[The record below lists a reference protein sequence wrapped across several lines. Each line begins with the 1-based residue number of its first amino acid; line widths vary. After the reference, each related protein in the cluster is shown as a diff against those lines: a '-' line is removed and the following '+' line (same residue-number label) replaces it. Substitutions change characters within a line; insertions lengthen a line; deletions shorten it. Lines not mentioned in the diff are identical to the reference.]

1 MMQTTN
7 VTEEQID
14 PSSLLKSTKGSGRN
28 IIGLLISNPKI
39 GVGVGIVAFFVLVAI
54 AAPLL
59 TPYNPNASVVQGSL
73 PPSPAH
79 IFGTTGL
86 GQDMFSQIVYGARVT
101 LLIAFTAA
109 TGSTLLQV
117 LFGLTSGYFAGV
129 LGDTLNLII
138 NVFLVLPGLPL
149 TIVLASLA
157 SANAATN
164 RNEIV
169 IALVLLFTS
178 WSYGARVLR
187 AQTLSLK
194 EREFV
199 AAARATG
206 ENTVRLIFA
215 EILPN
220 EAALVAAT
228 FVGTFVYA
236 VGAEV
241 ALEFLG
247 LGNTSQASWGE
258 ILYWAQNNGALI
270 VGKWWQFVPA
280 GLCVALLCAGLT
292 FINFGID
299 ELANPRLR
307 AGHPPRVRTSPGQKK
322 NPEEAS
328 SAPLTEES
336 IVNHE

>member
-1 MMQTTN
+1 MQMTHLTDQN
-7 VTEEQID
+7 ME
-14 PSSLLKSTKGSGRN
+14 SSTILNRAKGRGSSILRV
-28 IIGLLISNPKI
+28 ITSNPKI
-39 GVGVGIVAFFVLVAI
+39 SIGLGIVAFFVLVALG
-54 AAPLL
+54 APLL
-59 TPYNPNASVVQGSL
+59 TRYDPNAIIVRGSH
-73 PPSPAH
+73 PPSLAH

-86 GQDMFSQIVYGARVT
+86 GQDMFAQVVYGARVS
-101 LLIAFTAA
+101 LVIGFCAA
-109 TGSTLLQV
+109 IGSTALQV
-117 LFGLTSGYFAGV
+117 FFGLTSAYFGGLVDDV
-129 LGDTLNLII
+129 LSLII

-149 TIVLASLA
+149 SIVLAALA
-157 SANAATN
+157 SNADAANK
-164 RNEIV
+164 NEFV

-206 ENTVRLIFA
+206 ETTLRIIFT

-220 EAALVAAT
+220 EIALVAST
-228 FVGTFVYA
+228 FIGTFVYV

-247 LGNTSQASWGE
+247 LGDTSQASWGV
-258 ILYWAQNNGALI
+258 ILFWAQNNTALI
-270 VGKWWQFVPA
+270 TGKWWQFVPA
-280 GLCVALLCAGLT
+280 GLCVAVLCAGLA

-307 AGHPPRVRTSPGQKK
+307 IERPRRRRLLPAKKKALSGPPTDVDKR
-322 NPEEAS
+322 
-328 SAPLTEES
+328 
-336 IVNHE
+336 

>member
-1 MMQTTN
+1 MQVTN
-7 VTEEQID
+7 ITDQQID
-14 PSSLLKSTKGSGRN
+14 TSSILNRARGRVSSMLN
-28 IIGLLISNPKI
+28 VLTSNAKI
-39 GVGVGIVAFFVLVAI
+39 AVGVGVVAFFVLMALV
-54 AAPLL
+54 APLL
-59 TPYNPNASVVQGSL
+59 TSYDPDASVVTGSL

-79 IFGTTGL
+79 ILGTTGL
-86 GQDMFSQIVYGARVT
+86 GQDMFAQIVYGARISLVVG
-101 LLIAFTAA
+101 FCAA
-109 TGSTLLQV
+109 IGSTVLQV
-117 LFGLTSGYFAGV
+117 FFGLTSAYFGGLVDDV
-129 LGDTLNLII
+129 LSLII

-157 SANAATN
+157 TANAAN
-164 RNEIV
+164 KNEFV

-199 AAARATG
+199 AAARASG
-206 ENTVRLIFA
+206 ETTLRIIFA

-220 EAALVAAT
+220 ELALVAST

-247 LGNTSQASWGE
+247 LGDTSKASWGV
-258 ILYWAQNNGALI
+258 ILYWAQNNAALI

-280 GLCVALLCAGLT
+280 GLCVAVLCAGLT

-307 AGHPPRVRTSPGQKK
+307 TERPPRKRLLSEKK
-322 NPEEAS
+322 VEK
-328 SAPLTEES
+328 
-336 IVNHE
+336 V

>member
-1 MMQTTN
+1 MQVTNATHQNTTSI
-7 VTEEQID
+7 TF
-14 PSSLLKSTKGSGRN
+14 LGSTKDRVTSILRA
-28 IIGLLISNPKI
+28 IISNPKI
-39 GVGVGIVAFFVLVAI
+39 AFGVGVVTFFVLIAI

-59 TPYNPNASVVQGSL
+59 TPYDPNVSIVKGSL
-73 PPSPAH
+73 PPSWAH

-86 GQDMFSQIVYGARVT
+86 GQDLFAQIVYGARVT
-101 LLIAFTAA
+101 LTVAFVAA
-109 TGSTLLQV
+109 IGSTILQV
-117 LFGLTSGYFAGV
+117 VMGLSSAYYGGMVDEV
-129 LGDTLNLII
+129 LSLII

-157 SANAATN
+157 SASGANK
-164 RNEIV
+164 NEFV

-187 AQTLSLK
+187 AQTLSIK

-206 ENTVRLIFA
+206 ESSLRIISS

-220 EAALVAAT
+220 EVSLIAST

-247 LGNTSQASWGE
+247 LGDTSRSSWGE
-258 ILYWAQNNGALI
+258 ILYWAQNNAALI

-280 GLCVALLCAGLT
+280 GLCIALLCAGLT
-292 FINFGID
+292 FINFGMD
-299 ELANPRLR
+299 ELSNPRLR
-307 AGHPPRVRTSPGQKK
+307 VERPTRRRLFSRKSKAV
-322 NPEEAS
+322 AS
-328 SAPLTEES
+328 R
-336 IVNHE
+336 

>member
-1 MMQTTN
+1 MQVTN
-7 VTEEQID
+7 VTNQQID
-14 PSSLLKSTKGSGRN
+14 SSTILDRVRGRRSG
-28 IIGLLISNPKI
+28 IFAAITSNPKI
-39 GVGVGIVAFFVLVAI
+39 AAGVGVVAFFVLIAL

-59 TPYNPNASVVQGSL
+59 TPYDPNASIVTGSL
-73 PPSPAH
+73 PPSSAH
-79 IFGTTGL
+79 ILGTTGL
-86 GQDMFSQIVYGARVT
+86 GQDMFAQIVYGARIS
-101 LLIAFTAA
+101 LLVGFSAA
-109 TGSTLLQV
+109 IGSTVLQV
-117 LFGLTSGYFAGV
+117 FFGLSSAYFGGIVDDV
-129 LGDTLNLII
+129 LSLII

-157 SANAATN
+157 SANAAN
-164 RNEIV
+164 KNEFV

-199 AAARATG
+199 TAARASG
-206 ENTVRLIFA
+206 ESSLRIIFA

-220 EAALVAAT
+220 EVALVAST
-228 FVGTFVYA
+228 FIGTFVYA
-236 VGAEV
+236 IGAEV

-247 LGNTSQASWGE
+247 LGDTSRASWGV

-280 GLCVALLCAGLT
+280 GLCIAVLCAGLT

-299 ELANPRLR
+299 QLANPRLR
-307 AGHPPRVRTSPGQKK
+307 AERPQRRRLLSGKK
-322 NPEEAS
+322 KVVLSTGPTKGA
-328 SAPLTEES
+328 L
-336 IVNHE
+336 

>member
-1 MMQTTN
+1 MQVTN
-7 VTEEQID
+7 VTNSDIAT
-14 PSSLLKSTKGSGRN
+14 SSILDRAKVRRTSILSVLTANSKIAFG
-28 IIGLLISNPKI
+28 I
-39 GVGVGIVAFFVLVAI
+39 GVAVFFVALAL

-59 TPYNPNASVVQGSL
+59 TPYDPNASIVVGAHA
-73 PPSPAH
+73 PSAAH
-79 IFGTTGL
+79 ILGTTAL
-86 GQDMFSQIVYGARVT
+86 GQDLFAQIVYGARVS
-101 LLIAFTAA
+101 LFVGFSASL
-109 TGSTLLQV
+109 GSILLQV
-117 LFGLTSGYFAGV
+117 FFGLTSAYFGGV
-129 LGDTLNLII
+129 VDDILSLII

-157 SANAATN
+157 TANAAN
-164 RNEIV
+164 KNEFV

-199 AAARATG
+199 TAARATG
-206 ENTVRLIFA
+206 ETSLRIIFA

-220 EAALVAAT
+220 EVALVASN
-228 FVGTFVYA
+228 FVGTFVYT

-247 LGNTSQASWGE
+247 LGDTSKASWGV
-258 ILYWAQNNGALI
+258 ILYWAQNNSALQA
-270 VGKWWQFVPA
+270 GEWWLFVPA
-280 GLCVALLCAGLT
+280 GLCVAVLCAGLT

-307 AGHPPRVRTSPGQKK
+307 AERPRHRQWLFAKK
-322 NPEEAS
+322 KVVAK
-328 SAPLTEES
+328 
-336 IVNHE
+336 

>member
-1 MMQTTN
+1 MQVTN
-7 VTEEQID
+7 LTDQNIESASILDRAKERR
-14 PSSLLKSTKGSGRN
+14 RN
-28 IIGLLISNPKI
+28 IFNIVTSNPKI
-39 GVGVGIVAFFVLVAI
+39 AIGVAIVVFFVLIAI

-59 TPYNPNASVVQGSL
+59 TPYNPDASVVVGSL

-79 IFGTTGL
+79 ILGTTGL
-86 GQDMFSQIVYGARVT
+86 GQDMFAQIVYGARVS
-101 LLIAFTAA
+101 LLVGFGAA
-109 TGSTLLQV
+109 AGSTLLQV
-117 LFGLTSGYFAGV
+117 FFGLTSAYFGGIVDDV
-129 LGDTLNLII
+129 LSLII

-157 SANAATN
+157 SVNASN
-164 RNEIV
+164 KNEFV

-199 AAARATG
+199 TAARSIG
-206 ENTVRLIFA
+206 ESSLRIIFA

-220 EAALVAAT
+220 EIALVAST
-228 FVGTFVYA
+228 FIGTFVYA
-236 VGAEV
+236 IGAEV

-247 LGNTSQASWGE
+247 LGDTSKATWGV
-258 ILYWAQNNGALI
+258 ILYWAQNNAALI

-280 GLCVALLCAGLT
+280 GLCIALLCAGLT

-307 AGHPPRVRTSPGQKK
+307 AERPQRKKLLPGKK
-322 NPEEAS
+322 KAEVPAS
-328 SAPLTEES
+328 
-336 IVNHE
+336 I

>member
-1 MMQTTN
+1 MQVTN
-7 VTEEQID
+7 ATQQKA
-14 PSSLLKSTKGSGRN
+14 PSITFLSRTRKRVSSILRA
-28 IIGLLISNPKI
+28 IFSNPKI
-39 GVGVGIVAFFVLVAI
+39 AFGVGVVVFFVVIAI

-59 TPYNPNASVVQGSL
+59 TPYDPSTSIVRGSL
-73 PPSPAH
+73 PPSWSH

-86 GQDMFSQIVYGARVT
+86 GQDMFAQVVYGARVT
-101 LLIAFTAA
+101 LVVAFIAAI
-109 TGSTLLQV
+109 GSTILQV
-117 LFGLTSGYFAGV
+117 VMGLSSAYYGGMVDEV
-129 LGDTLNLII
+129 LSLII

-157 SANAATN
+157 SASGAN
-164 RNEIV
+164 RNEFV

-187 AQTLSLK
+187 AQTLSIK

-206 ENTVRLIFA
+206 ESSFRIISY

-220 EAALVAAT
+220 EVSLIAST

-247 LGNTSQASWGE
+247 LGNTSQPSWGV
-258 ILYWAQNNGALI
+258 ILYWAQNNAALI

-280 GLCVALLCAGLT
+280 GICIALLCAGLT
-292 FINFGID
+292 FINFGMD
-299 ELANPRLR
+299 ELSNPRLR
-307 AGHPPRVRTSPGQKK
+307 VERPRRWQLISKKSEAGTSR
-322 NPEEAS
+322 
-328 SAPLTEES
+328 
-336 IVNHE
+336 

>member
-1 MMQTTN
+1 MQATN
-7 VTEEQID
+7 LTDQHIASSTILDRARGRGSSILRVVT
-14 PSSLLKSTKGSGRN
+14 
-28 IIGLLISNPKI
+28 SNPKI
-39 GVGVGIVAFFVLVAI
+39 AVGIGIVAFFVLVAI

-59 TPYNPNASVVQGSL
+59 TPYNPDATVVTGSQ
-73 PPSPAH
+73 PPSSAH
-79 IFGTTGL
+79 ILGTTSL
-86 GQDMFSQIVYGARVT
+86 GQDMFAQLVYGARVS
-101 LLIAFTAA
+101 LLIGFFAA
-109 TGSTLLQV
+109 TGSTALQV
-117 LFGLTSGYFAGV
+117 LFGLSSAYFGGAADDV
-129 LGDTLNLII
+129 LSLII

-157 SANAATN
+157 SAASANK
-164 RNEIV
+164 NEFV

-199 AAARATG
+199 TAARASG
-206 ENTVRLIFA
+206 ETSLRIIFA

-220 EAALVAAT
+220 EIALVAST

-247 LGNTSQASWGE
+247 LGDTSKATWGV
-258 ILYWAQNNGALI
+258 ILYWAQINGALI
-270 VGKWWQFVPA
+270 VGKWWLFVPA
-280 GLCVALLCAGLT
+280 GLCVAVLCAGLT

-307 AGHPPRVRTSPGQKK
+307 NEGKPRRGRT
-322 NPEEAS
+322 
-328 SAPLTEES
+328 
-336 IVNHE
+336 

>member
-1 MMQTTN
+1 MQ
-7 VTEEQID
+7 VPIVPEQTIT
-14 PSSLLKSTKGSGRN
+14 SSSILERTKGRGSSILKG
-28 IIGLLISNPKI
+28 ITANPKI
-39 GVGVGIVAFFVLVAI
+39 AFGVGVAAFFILLAL

-59 TPYNPNASVVQGSL
+59 TPYDPNASIVVGAHA
-73 PPSPAH
+73 PSAAH
-79 IFGTTGL
+79 ILGTTAL
-86 GQDMFSQIVYGARVT
+86 GQDMFAQIVYGARVS
-101 LLIAFTAA
+101 LLVGFFASI
-109 TGSTLLQV
+109 GSIILQV
-117 LFGLTSGYFAGV
+117 FFGLTSAFFGDIIDDV
-129 LGDTLNLII
+129 LSLII

-157 SANAATN
+157 TAVSANK
-164 RNEIV
+164 NEVV

-199 AAARATG
+199 AAARASG
-206 ENTVRLIFA
+206 ESSLRIIFA

-220 EAALVAAT
+220 EIALVT
-228 FVGTFVYA
+228 SNFIGTFVYA

-247 LGNTSQASWGE
+247 LGDTSRASWGV
-258 ILYWAQNNGALI
+258 ILYWAQNNSALQ
-270 VGKWWQFVPA
+270 VGEWWLFVPA
-280 GLCVALLCAGLT
+280 GLCVAVLCAGLT

-307 AGHPPRVRTSPGQKK
+307 IERPLRRRWLSTKK
-322 NPEEAS
+322 KVVAQ
-328 SAPLTEES
+328 
-336 IVNHE
+336 

>member
-1 MMQTTN
+1 MQVTN
-7 VTEEQID
+7 LTDQQID
-14 PSSLLKSTKGSGRN
+14 TSSILNRAKGRGSSMFSV
-28 IIGLLISNPKI
+28 LTSNPKFAV
-39 GVGVGIVAFFVLVAI
+39 GVGVVAFFVLVAL

-59 TPYNPNASVVQGSL
+59 TSYDPDASVVTGSL

-79 IFGTTGL
+79 ILGTTGL
-86 GQDMFSQIVYGARVT
+86 GQDMFAQIVYGARISLVVG
-101 LLIAFTAA
+101 FCAA
-109 TGSTLLQV
+109 IGSTVLQV
-117 LFGLTSGYFAGV
+117 FFGLTSAYFGGLVDDV
-129 LGDTLNLII
+129 LSLII

-157 SANAATN
+157 TSNSANK
-164 RNEIV
+164 NEFV

-206 ENTVRLIFA
+206 ESSLRIISS

-220 EAALVAAT
+220 EVSLIAST

-247 LGNTSQASWGE
+247 LGDTSRPSWGL
-258 ILYWAQNNGALI
+258 ILYWAQNNASLI
-270 VGKWWQFVPA
+270 VGKGWQVVPA
-280 GLCVALLCAGLT
+280 GICIALLCAGLT
-292 FINFGID
+292 FINFGMD
-299 ELANPRLR
+299 ELSNPRLR
-307 AGHPPRVRTSPGQKK
+307 VER
-322 NPEEAS
+322 
-328 SAPLTEES
+328 PLRRS
-336 IVNHE
+336 LFLRRR

>member
-1 MMQTTN
+1 MQVTN
-7 VTEEQID
+7 VTDQNIV
-14 PSSLLKSTKGSGRN
+14 SSTILDKAKGRGSSILGV
-28 IIGLLISNPKI
+28 LTANPKI
-39 GVGVGIVAFFVLVAI
+39 SIGIGVVAFFVLVAV

-59 TPYNPNASVVQGSL
+59 TPYNPNATIVRGSL

-79 IFGTTGL
+79 ILGTTGL
-86 GQDMFSQIVYGARVT
+86 GQDMFAQIVYGARVT
-101 LLIAFTAA
+101 LLVGFCAA
-109 TGSTLLQV
+109 IGSTILQV
-117 LFGLTSGYFAGV
+117 FFGLTSAYFGGLV
-129 LGDTLNLII
+129 DD
-138 NVFLVLPGLPL
+138 FLSLPGLPL

-157 SANAATN
+157 SVNAAN
-164 RNEIV
+164 KNEFV

-194 EREFV
+194 EGEFV
-199 AAARATG
+199 AAARAAG
-206 ENTVRLIFA
+206 ESNLRIIFF

-220 EAALVAAT
+220 ELALVAST

-247 LGNTSQASWGE
+247 LGDTSQASWGT
-258 ILYWAQNNGALI
+258 ILYWAQNNAALI

-280 GLCVALLCAGLT
+280 GLCVAILCASLT

-299 ELANPRLR
+299 EVANPRLR
-307 AGHPPRVRTSPGQKK
+307 IEKPKRRRMLPGKK
-322 NPEEAS
+322 AL
-328 SAPLTEES
+328 A
-336 IVNHE
+336 

>member
-1 MMQTTN
+1 MQLTN
-7 VTEEQID
+7 IPDQQID
-14 PSSLLKSTKGSGRN
+14 TATILDSAKGRGGR
-28 IIGLLISNPKI
+28 IFRVLTSNPKI
-39 GVGVGIVAFFVLVAI
+39 AFGLGVVALFVLVAL

-59 TPYNPNASVVQGSL
+59 TPYNPDASVVRGSL
-73 PPSPAH
+73 PPSSAH
-79 IFGTTGL
+79 ILGTTGL
-86 GQDMFSQIVYGARVT
+86 GQDMFAQIVYGARVS
-101 LLIAFTAA
+101 LVIGFCAA
-109 TGSTLLQV
+109 IGSTMLQIF
-117 LFGLTSGYFAGV
+117 FGLTSAYLGGIVDDV
-129 LGDTLNLII
+129 LSLII

-149 TIVLASLA
+149 AIVLASLA
-157 SANAATN
+157 SNADSANK
-164 RNEIV
+164 NEFV

-206 ENTVRLIFA
+206 ETTLRIIFT

-220 EAALVAAT
+220 EIALVAST
-228 FVGTFVYA
+228 FIGTFVYA

-247 LGNTSQASWGE
+247 LGDTSHASWGV
-258 ILYWAQNNGALI
+258 ILYWAQNNTALI
-270 VGKWWQFVPA
+270 SGKWWQFVPA
-280 GLCVALLCAGLT
+280 GLCVAVLCAGLA

-307 AGHPPRVRTSPGQKK
+307 VERPQRRRALSGKK
-322 NPEEAS
+322 KAV
-328 SAPLTEES
+328 AR
-336 IVNHE
+336 

>member
-1 MMQTTN
+1 MQLTNATNKNTTSI
-7 VTEEQID
+7 TL
-14 PSSLLKSTKGSGRN
+14 PGSTKSRVSS
-28 IIGLLISNPKI
+28 ILRTITSSPKI
-39 GVGVGIVAFFVLVAI
+39 AFGVGVVIFFVLVAI
-54 AAPLL
+54 AAPIL
-59 TPYNPNASVVQGSL
+59 TPYDPNASIVKGSL
-73 PPSPAH
+73 APSWSH

-86 GQDMFSQIVYGARVT
+86 GQDMFAQIVYGARVT
-101 LLIAFTAA
+101 LLVAFVAA
-109 TGSTLLQV
+109 TGSTILQV
-117 LFGLTSGYFAGV
+117 VMGLSSAYYGGMVDEV
-129 LGDTLNLII
+129 LSLII

-157 SANAATN
+157 SASGANK
-164 RNEIV
+164 NEFV

-206 ENTVRLIFA
+206 ESSLRIISS

-220 EAALVAAT
+220 EVSLIAST

-247 LGNTSQASWGE
+247 LGDTSRPSWGV
-258 ILYWAQNNGALI
+258 ILYWAQNNAALI

-280 GLCVALLCAGLT
+280 GLCIALLCAGLA
-292 FINFGID
+292 FINFGMD
-299 ELANPRLR
+299 ELSNPRLR
-307 AGHPPRVRTSPGQKK
+307 AERPPRRRLFSKK
-322 NPEEAS
+322 SKAVAS
-328 SAPLTEES
+328 R
-336 IVNHE
+336 

>member
-1 MMQTTN
+1 MQVTN
-7 VTEEQID
+7 LTDQNID
-14 PSSLLKSTKGSGRN
+14 SASILSSAKGRGRS
-28 IIGLLISNPKI
+28 IFGVLTSNPKI
-39 GVGVGIVAFFVLVAI
+39 TFGIGIVVFFVLVAI

-59 TPYNPNASVVQGSL
+59 TRYNPDATVVSGSL

-86 GQDMFSQIVYGARVT
+86 GQDMFAQIVYGARVT
-101 LLIAFTAA
+101 LLIGFTAA
-109 TGSTLLQV
+109 IGSTLLQIF
-117 LFGLTSGYFAGV
+117 FGLTSGYFGGII
-129 LGDTLNLII
+129 GDTLNLII

-157 SANAATN
+157 SSNAATN
-164 RNEIV
+164 SNDTV
-169 IALVLLFTS
+169 IAVVLLFTS
-178 WSYGARVLR
+178 WSYGSRVLR

-194 EREFV
+194 ERDFV
-199 AAARATG
+199 ASARAAG
-206 ENTVRLIFA
+206 EGTFHIIFA

-220 EAALVAAT
+220 EIALVAAT

-258 ILYWAQNNGALI
+258 ILYWAEANSALI
-270 VGKWWQFVPA
+270 IGKWWQFVPA
-280 GLCVALLCAGLT
+280 GLCVAILCAGLA

-307 AGHPPRVRTSPGQKK
+307 VERSRRRRLVARKSKVVAQ
-322 NPEEAS
+322 
-328 SAPLTEES
+328 
-336 IVNHE
+336 

>member
-1 MMQTTN
+1 MQATN
-7 VTEEQID
+7 LTGQPIE
-14 PSSLLKSTKGSGRN
+14 SSTILHRAKGRGSSILRV
-28 IIGLLISNPKI
+28 ITSNPKI
-39 GVGVGIVAFFVLVAI
+39 SIGLGVVALFVLVALG
-54 AAPLL
+54 APLL
-59 TPYNPNASVVQGSL
+59 TPYDPNASVVRGSL
-73 PPSPAH
+73 PPSFAH

-86 GQDMFSQIVYGARVT
+86 GQDMFAQIVYGARVS
-101 LLIAFTAA
+101 LVIGFVAA
-109 TGSTLLQV
+109 TGSTVLQV
-117 LFGLTSGYFAGV
+117 FFGLTSAYFGGFV
-129 LGDTLNLII
+129 DDILSVVI

-149 TIVLASLA
+149 AIVLAALA
-157 SANAATN
+157 SNADAANK
-164 RNEIV
+164 NEFV

-199 AAARATG
+199 AAARSTG
-206 ENTVRLIFA
+206 ETSLRIIFT

-220 EAALVAAT
+220 EIALVAST
-228 FVGTFVYA
+228 FIGTFVYA

-247 LGNTSQASWGE
+247 LGDTSKASWGV
-258 ILYWAQNNGALI
+258 ILYWAQNNAALI

-280 GLCVALLCAGLT
+280 GLCVAVLCAGLT

-307 AGHPPRVRTSPGQKK
+307 AERRSHKRLLSGKK
-322 NPEEAS
+322 KA
-328 SAPLTEES
+328 L
-336 IVNHE
+336 V

>member
-1 MMQTTN
+1 MQVTN
-7 VTEEQID
+7 LMAHD
-14 PSSLLKSTKGSGRN
+14 SSTILYRMKERGK
-28 IIGLLISNPKI
+28 GLLSAIMTSPKI
-39 GVGVGIVAFFVLVAI
+39 ATGIGVVVFFVLVAL

-59 TPYNPNASVVQGSL
+59 TPYDPDASVVTGSL

-79 IFGTTGL
+79 ILGTTGL
-86 GQDMFSQIVYGARVT
+86 GQDMFAQIVYGARVS
-101 LLIAFTAA
+101 LLVGFGAA
-109 TGSTLLQV
+109 IGSTALQV
-117 LFGLTSGYFAGV
+117 LFGLTSAYFGGLVDEV
-129 LGDTLNLII
+129 LSLII

-157 SANAATN
+157 TANAAN
-164 RNEIV
+164 KNEFV

-187 AQTLSLK
+187 VQTLSLK

-199 AAARATG
+199 AAARASG
-206 ENTVRLIFA
+206 ETPLRIIFA

-220 EAALVAAT
+220 ELALVAST

-247 LGNTSQASWGE
+247 LGDTSKASWGV
-258 ILYWAQNNGALI
+258 ILYWAQNNAALI

-280 GLCVALLCAGLT
+280 GLCVAVLCAGLT

-307 AGHPPRVRTSPGQKK
+307 TEQQSHKRLLSGKK
-322 NPEEAS
+322 KA
-328 SAPLTEES
+328 L
-336 IVNHE
+336 V

>member
-1 MMQTTN
+1 MQATN
-7 VTEEQID
+7 ATKQNTL
-14 PSSLLKSTKGSGRN
+14 SFTLLESAKNRVKSIPHT
-28 IIGLLISNPKI
+28 ILSNPKI
-39 GVGVGIVAFFVLVAI
+39 AFGVGIVTFFVLVAI

-59 TPYNPNASVVQGSL
+59 TPYNPNASIVRGSL
-73 PPSPAH
+73 PPSRAH

-86 GQDMFSQIVYGARVT
+86 GQDMFAQIVYGARVT
-101 LLIAFTAA
+101 LMVAFVAA
-109 TGSTLLQV
+109 IGSTILQV
-117 LFGLTSGYFAGV
+117 LMGLSSAYFAGMV
-129 LGDTLNLII
+129 DEILSLII

-157 SANAATN
+157 SASGANK
-164 RNEIV
+164 NEFV

-199 AAARATG
+199 TAARSTG
-206 ENTVRLIFA
+206 ETPFRIIFA

-220 EAALVAAT
+220 EVALVAST

-247 LGNTSQASWGE
+247 LGDTSRASWGE
-258 ILYWAQNNGALI
+258 ILYWAQI
-270 VGKWWQFVPA
+270 
-280 GLCVALLCAGLT
+280 
-292 FINFGID
+292 
-299 ELANPRLR
+299 
-307 AGHPPRVRTSPGQKK
+307 
-322 NPEEAS
+322 
-328 SAPLTEES
+328 
-336 IVNHE
+336 

>member
-1 MMQTTN
+1 MQVTN
-7 VTEEQID
+7 LTQQNIA
-14 PSSLLKSTKGSGRN
+14 SSSILDRAKERGSSILTSN
-28 IIGLLISNPKI
+28 SKIAIGA
-39 GVGVGIVAFFVLVAI
+39 GVVGFFVLMAL

-59 TPYNPNASVVQGSL
+59 TPYDPNASVVTGSL
-73 PPSPAH
+73 PPSAAH
-79 IFGTTGL
+79 ILGTTGL
-86 GQDMFSQIVYGARVT
+86 GQDMFAQIVYGARVS
-101 LLIAFTAA
+101 LLVGFCASI
-109 TGSTLLQV
+109 GSTMLQV
-117 LFGLTSGYFAGV
+117 FFGLTSAYFGGLVDEV
-129 LGDTLNLII
+129 LSVLI

-149 TIVLASLA
+149 AIVLASLA
-157 SANAATN
+157 SASGASK
-164 RNEIV
+164 NEFV

-199 AAARATG
+199 AAARTSG
-206 ENTVRLIFA
+206 ESSARIIFA

-220 EAALVAAT
+220 EIALVAST

-247 LGNTSQASWGE
+247 LGDTSRASWGV
-258 ILYWAQNNGALI
+258 ILYWAQNNAALI

-280 GLCVALLCAGLT
+280 GLCVAVLCASLA

-307 AGHPPRVRTSPGQKK
+307 SEKMTKVLKQK
-322 NPEEAS
+322 NVVEGALDE
-328 SAPLTEES
+328 
-336 IVNHE
+336 H

>member
-1 MMQTTN
+1 MQVTN
-7 VTEEQID
+7 ATNQNTASITVLDSAKERV
-14 PSSLLKSTKGSGRN
+14 SSIFRTITSS
-28 IIGLLISNPKI
+28 PKI
-39 GVGVGIVAFFVLVAI
+39 AFGVGVVTFFVLIAI

-59 TPYNPNASVVQGSL
+59 TPYDPNASIVKGAL
-73 PPSPAH
+73 PPSLTH

-86 GQDMFSQIVYGARVT
+86 GQDIFAQVVYGARVT
-101 LLIAFTAA
+101 LLVAFVAA
-109 TGSTLLQV
+109 IGSTILQV
-117 LFGLTSGYFAGV
+117 TMGLSSAYYGGIVDEV
-129 LGDTLNLII
+129 LSLII
-138 NVFLVLPGLPL
+138 NIFLVLPGLPL

-157 SANAATN
+157 SASGASK
-164 RNEIV
+164 NEFV

-199 AAARATG
+199 AAARSSG
-206 ENTVRLIFA
+206 ESSFRIISA

-220 EAALVAAT
+220 EVSLIAHT
-228 FVGTFVYA
+228 FIGTFVYV

-247 LGNTSQASWGE
+247 LGDTSRPSWGV
-258 ILYWAQNNGALI
+258 ILYWAQNNAALI

-280 GLCVALLCAGLT
+280 GLCIALLCAGLA

-299 ELANPRLR
+299 ELSNPRLR
-307 AGHPPRVRTSPGQKK
+307 AERPPRRQLFSGKK
-322 NPEEAS
+322 KEA
-328 SAPLTEES
+328 
-336 IVNHE
+336 